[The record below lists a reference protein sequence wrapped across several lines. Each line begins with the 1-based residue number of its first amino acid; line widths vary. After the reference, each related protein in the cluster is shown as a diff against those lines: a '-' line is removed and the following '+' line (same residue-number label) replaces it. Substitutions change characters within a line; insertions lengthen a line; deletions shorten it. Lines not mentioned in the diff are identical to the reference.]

1 MSDITS
7 SMGGIDR
14 KLQVANAQDDVEIL
28 DALLKKLIDSK
39 KITKKQL
46 LQKLM
51 HVNDKEDL
59 SSNIE

>member
-1 MSDITS
+1 
-7 SMGGIDR
+7 MGGIDR